1 MIEPYKA
8 YRDKAYRVFAEVALK
23 LKIELG
29 LEITNHRTRKVRSEN
44 LRLEIRRNLILYN
57 DFY

>member
-8 YRDKAYRVFAEVALK
+8 YRFFAEVVLK
-23 LKIELG
+23 LEIELG
-29 LEITNHRTRKVRSEN
+29 LEITNHRARKVRSEN
-44 LRLEIRRNLILYN
+44 LRLEIRRNLIFYN